1 MNIQKGAEAVSS
13 GVPTAVQLDDGRW
26 CLFIDYYGVKGAGQ
40 GYVPFVAPSMKSG
53 EFIRSDAAFKF
64 PYGFKHGTLL
74 TITEEEYDRMK
85 AHDWNDVPHTAFK
98 ALISPLYLAL

>member
-1 MNIQKGAEAVSS
+1 MAVI
-13 GVPTAVQLDDGRW
+13 LK
-26 CLFIDYYGVKGAGQ
+26 LYGVSKSFAR
-40 GYVPFVAPSMKSG
+40 VETNDITTALAEVNLEMKSG

-85 AHDWNDVPHTAFK
+85 AHDWNDVPDRR
-98 ALISPLYLAL
+98 